1 MRSFLTF
8 LSAFVVI
15 FMMYSLFI
23 ITLTENNSDH
33 FPNTYAGKIISPL
46 KIKMSIEQIDSISA
60 FENYKF
66 TAANYYRDNFIK
78 NKSGKD

>member
-15 FMMYSLFI
+15 FMMYSLFF
-23 ITLTENNSDH
+23 ITLTERNSDH
-33 FPNTYAGKIISPL
+33 VPNTYSGKNISPL
-46 KIKMSIEQIDSISA
+46 KIKMSIEQIDSLTA

-66 TAANYYRDNFIK
+66 TIANNYRDNVVK
-78 NKSGKD
+78 NSNSKD